1 MFKRILIGIVLA
13 AAGGVIKQQM
23 GNPSTAR
30 SMPDFSSAFS
40 QFVGSSSPVTRPAAS
55 SPVQQNVPLGENLTT
70 VIIGNK
76 KFIVP
81 KAAEDDAAPT
91 SAGGHDQRG
100 LVNGRSEKDAFNTG
114 RSATVS
120 LTGSDHQN
128 SRCERLRLIDQ
139 CASTAADSK
148 NCAALLRER
157 SDCVARGLIP

>member
-30 SMPDFSSAFS
+30 SMPDFSLAFS
-40 QFVGSSSPVTRPAAS
+40 QFVGSSSPVTHPAAS

-70 VIIGNK
+70 VIVGNK

-100 LVNGRSEKDAFNTG
+100 LVAGVGVGEGTAPPIETSHTPRPCVPARRTRFAF
-114 RSATVS
+114 
-120 LTGSDHQN
+120 
-128 SRCERLRLIDQ
+128 
-139 CASTAADSK
+139 
-148 NCAALLRER
+148 
-157 SDCVARGLIP
+157 